1 MKKYIILVHFFF
13 SFPKFLKFIIII
25 IVIHSDYLSEMR
37 LVIPA
42 KNQESEEGVRED
54 ENTMKVDE
62 ENKENKDHNADNI
75 KEEIMKYVNIGALE
89 EAIAVV
95 QEVPMVTPRG
105 KFDFHFLKNIL
116 KIHGNSFDYKINYRN
131 MSRAFM
137 LPKPD
142 GIHIAF
148 VIGLISPLKQGKTSY
163 PYLVFQIKNNQEKT
177 IDLNLPDDPEKRNK
191 IIKNEIDNQIKGQLY
206 DILAKLVKTL
216 IGIKIVIPSNF
227 KRYLYLFFY

>member
-1 MKKYIILVHFFF
+1 
-13 SFPKFLKFIIII
+13 
-25 IVIHSDYLSEMR
+25 MR

-42 KNQESEEGVRED
+42 RNQENDSEKVKAEDQMEQDDNLREN
-54 ENTMKVDE
+54 EA
-62 ENKENKDHNADNI
+62 HNAENV
-75 KEEIMKYVNIGALE
+75 KEAIMKHLNIGSLD

-105 KFDFHFLKNIL
+105 KFDFHFLNNVL
-116 KIHGNSFDYKINYRN
+116 KIHGTSFDYKINYKN

-148 VIGLISPLKQGKTSY
+148 VIALVSPLKQGKTTY

-177 IDLNLPDDPEKRNK
+177 VELNLPESISERKL
-191 IIKNEIDNQIKGQLY
+191 ILKNEIDNTITGQLY
-206 DILAKLVKTL
+206 DILAKLVKAL
-216 IGIKIVIPSNF
+216 IGIRIVIPSNF
-227 KRYLYLFFY
+227 KR

>member
-1 MKKYIILVHFFF
+1 
-13 SFPKFLKFIIII
+13 
-25 IVIHSDYLSEMR
+25 MR

-42 KNQESEEGVRED
+42 SNQENEIEAIKSEEKMDQDDQNQTNEQEV
-54 ENTMKVDE
+54 
-62 ENKENKDHNADNI
+62 HNADNI
-75 KEEIMKYVNIGALE
+75 KEAIMKHLNIGSLD

-105 KFDFHFLKNIL
+105 KFDFHFLNNVL
-116 KIHGNSFDYKINYRN
+116 KIHGTSFDYKINYKN

-148 VIGLISPLKQGKTSY
+148 VIALVSPLKQGKTTY

-177 IDLNLPDDPEKRNK
+177 VELNLPQNAEERKLVL
-191 IIKNEIDNQIKGQLY
+191 KNEIDNTIIGQLY
-206 DILAKLVKTL
+206 DILAKLVKAL
-216 IGIKIVIPSNF
+216 IGIRIVIPSNF
-227 KRYLYLFFY
+227 KR

>member
-1 MKKYIILVHFFF
+1 
-13 SFPKFLKFIIII
+13 
-25 IVIHSDYLSEMR
+25 MR

-42 KNQESEEGVRED
+42 SNQENENEAIKSEDKMDQDDQNPTSE
-54 ENTMKVDE
+54 
-62 ENKENKDHNADNI
+62 KEAHNADNI
-75 KEEIMKYVNIGALE
+75 KEAIMKHLNIGSLD

-105 KFDFHFLKNIL
+105 KFDFHFLNNVL
-116 KIHGNSFDYKINYRN
+116 KIHGTSFDYKINYKN

-148 VIGLISPLKQGKTSY
+148 VIALVSPLKQGKTTY

-177 IDLNLPDDPEKRNK
+177 VELNLPQNAEERKLVL
-191 IIKNEIDNQIKGQLY
+191 KNEIDNTITGQLY
-206 DILAKLVKTL
+206 DILAKLVKAL
-216 IGIKIVIPSNF
+216 IGIRIVIPSNF
-227 KRYLYLFFY
+227 KR